1 MKLLRKITFL
11 GLGFLLPFS
20 ALAALGGQRS
30 NYVKTEAQSLPEI
43 LPWYADSITPPSI
56 SSMYDPSTGQNWS
69 SNGDPTVSN
78 NQLTSSTTGFSHS
91 AAMTVTTGTNALTN
105 YPFIKAQTS
114 STDDFKAMY
123 VPFRVAFNTEQYR
136 KYTYTLTFQL
146 HAQRATTKGGADYS
160 LEFFYYGET
169 PQTPTAWFYATND
182 FRNTTGYG
190 YSQYRVA
197 GETPN
202 NTGVSYDFVKTFTIE
217 NKTGSSVVKYIN
229 MGMFCYVESSG
240 QSSAVYTGDIEIKS
254 ATLEASNA
262 IATLGG
268 NNYYTVQTAV
278 SAFNA
283 QSGGTMTV
291 LQDFGAYAANPT
303 LTGSGTINLN
313 GHTWDLGTT
322 LMYVRGA
329 VTFNGG
335 TGSKICGSAGHSV
348 LFLDSATSDATI
360 SGSVDVRSDHTA
372 TATTRAILIA
382 NGSAKLTLSGS
393 ATITSNYYGVQIDDG
408 YFYCEGKIT
417 SNNNTYAVTIGTSTA
432 ANKYLYLYGPYVQAR
447 LINTNNLAKTYI
459 YATYNSTSYT
469 SSNTVTISIG
479 NSFSVGDVVV
489 HSVNDSNYSKFSF
502 NSSDYQLSKSSTN
515 MVIAHRQYSVTYNL
529 TNLTQTGGPA
539 NVTKQNDLSFTLSAD
554 SGYIL
559 PANITVSVGS
569 TTLDRNTHFTYNR
582 DTGSVVV
589 YKENFTSYITITAS
603 AIQLL
608 TFRFMNVDGE
618 AVHDPIVVT
627 KGSSLTLPVIS
638 ELYNIPA
645 YHSSAIWYY
654 DPSLTGSG
662 VNAGYT
668 IQTTTTSQDYYLKL
682 TQTNLDVVEQF
693 VGIQLHFDVDV
704 ISTDNVSDTG
714 ACKGES
720 GYYQEAKAVYQS
732 FSSNQINLFRTND
745 EFAAARAR
753 FTAWA
758 AANHE
763 VINYSTGA
771 ITSASVAMYN
781 TQSKDYTLV
790 IIVASISVLTLA
802 GLFVLNKKKTEH

>member
-30 NYVKTEAQSLPEI
+30 NYVKTEAQSLPE
-43 LPWYADSITPPSI
+43 LQPWYADSITPPSI
-56 SSMYDPSTGQNWS
+56 SSMYDSSTGQNWS
-69 SNGDPTVSN
+69 SNGDPTVN
-78 NQLTSSTTGFSHS
+78 ELTSSTSGFSHS
-91 AAMTVTTGTNALTN
+91 AAMTVTTGKNSLTY
-105 YPFIKAQTS
+105 YPYIKAQTS

-123 VPFRVAFNTEQYR
+123 VPFRIAFNTEQYR

-146 HAQRATTKGGADYS
+146 HAKRATTTGGADYS

-169 PQTPTAWFYATND
+169 PQTPTGWFYASND
-182 FRNTTGYG
+182 FRASTGYG

-202 NTGVSYDFVKTFTIE
+202 NTGVSYDFTKSFTIE

-291 LQDFGAYAANPT
+291 LSDLGAYAANPV

-329 VTFNGG
+329 VTFDGG

-348 LFLDSATSDATI
+348 LFLDNASSDVTI
-360 SGSVDVRSDHTA
+360 SGSVDVRSNHTD

-382 NGSAKLTLSGS
+382 NGSAKLTLDGS
-393 ATITSNYYGVQIDDG
+393 ATITSNYFGVQIDDG
-408 YFYCEGKIT
+408 SFYCQGKIN
-417 SNNNTYAVTIGTSTA
+417 SNNNTYAINVGSSNTS
-432 ANKYLYLYGPYVQAR
+432 NKNIYLYGQYVQAR

-459 YATYNSTSYT
+459 YAAYNSTSYT
-469 SSNTVTISIG
+469 SSNNVTISIG

-489 HSVNDSNYSKFSF
+489 RSVTNSNYSKFSL
-502 NSSDYQLSKSSTN
+502 SSVDYQLLKSSTN
-515 MVIAHRQYSVTYNL
+515 MIIAHRQYSVTYNL
-529 TNLTQTGGPA
+529 TNLTQTGGPS
-539 NVTKQNDLSFTLSAD
+539 NVTKQSDLSFTLSAD

-582 DTGSVVV
+582 DTGAVVV

-608 TFRFMNVDGE
+608 TFRFMNTDGE
-618 AVHDPIVVT
+618 PVHDPIVLS
-627 KGSSLTLPVIS
+627 KGSSLTLPVVAD
-638 ELYNIPA
+638 LYNVPA
-645 YHSSAIWYY
+645 YHSTATWFTN
-654 DPSLTGSG
+654 PSLTESG
-662 VNAGYT
+662 LNGGYT
-668 IQTTTTSQDYYLKL
+668 VQTVTTSQDYYLRI
-682 TQTNLDVVEQF
+682 TQTNLDVVNQF

-704 ISTDNVSDTG
+704 VSTDNVSDTG
-714 ACKGES
+714 ACRGET
-720 GYYQEAKAVYQS
+720 GYYQVAKAAYQS
-732 FSSNQINLFRTND
+732 LSSNQKTLFRTND

-771 ITSASVAMYN
+771 FTSASIAMYN
-781 TQSKDYTLV
+781 TPSKDYTLV
-790 IIVASISVLTLA
+790 IIVASISVLTLI
-802 GLFVLNKKKTEH
+802 GMFVLNKKKSN